1 MDFVAIVTAL
11 ALAQAFWFAFQVGQ
25 QRIAHGID
33 APAMTGHPDFEKAA
47 RVHANTIEQLIIVL
61 PCLWLFATYWRP
73 EIAAGLGVVFMIGR
87 QIYRGAYMGDPKR
100 RATGFM
106 IGMFATAILLL
117 GTVVGAVMN
126 LL

>member
-1 MDFVAIVTAL
+1 M
-11 ALAQAFWFAFQVGQ
+11 W
-25 QRIAHGID
+25 
-33 APAMTGHPDFEKAA
+33 M
-47 RVHANTIEQLIIVL
+47 
-61 PCLWLFATYWRP
+61 FATYWRP

-100 RATGFM
+100 RATGSLV
-106 IGMFATAILLL
+106 GMLATAILLV